1 MTNENTDQITYISLT
16 KLVESPLN
24 VRKQRTEEGLTELKA
39 NILARGL
46 LKNLIVY
53 EAEKGKYAVAG
64 GERRRRCLKAL
75 AKEKKISGSLPV
87 PCLIRTEAEAIELS
101 LAENMHCPM
110 HPADQFEAFAA
121 MIESGLAVED
131 VAANFGVAPLV
142 VSRRMKLARVSP
154 VIFQAFRD
162 GQINLD
168 CVMAFTISAN
178 HIEQETVYKNL
189 RAGHMGVSRSSIT
202 RALTHD
208 QTKTSDKLFR
218 FVGEADYVAA
228 GGAIVRDLFDD
239 EGGGFAT
246 DSGLLDRLASA
257 KLNDLIPTLQADG
270 WKWLIVTLDVDWQT
284 TSGFAEIRKIPAPLD
299 AETAALRDKLV
310 EQHDAMIE
318 ANDDM
323 EPDEG
328 EQGEKF
334 QDIVAQLEAIDERSS
349 TYDTAH
355 MALAGGW
362 LTVNFRGEAETKLGY
377 IRKEDVAAYNALVR
391 NDPTTSEDNEDADLD
406 GESDGDPTAEA
417 TTAPPEAS
425 GLSDALKTDL
435 HAARTMALRL
445 ELAHRPD
452 IALRTVAHSLAARLI
467 TSQYSVLTLSAHEVY
482 IPAPSKTH
490 CPDDVTVQNKAEA
503 WKSRLSKKPEDL
515 WADIM
520 ALSDADTMDLIAVC
534 AALTIDATYAK
545 HPDHAARQRM
555 ATANDLAETLELN
568 MAQHW
573 TPTAESFFGRV
584 SKSTILDAVTDA
596 QGEAQAKKLAG
607 LKKGLMAQEA
617 ESIVSGTGW
626 LPAILRTKASNSNHA
641 EEMTIAAE

>member
-1 MTNENTDQITYISLT
+1 MTTENTDQITYIPLT
-16 KLVESPLN
+16 KLLESPLN
-24 VRKQRTEEGLTELKA
+24 VRKQRTEEGLPELKA

-75 AKEKKISGSLPV
+75 AKEKKISGSMLV
-87 PCLIRTEAEAIELS
+87 PCLVRSESDAIELS

-121 MIESGLAVED
+121 MIENGMAVED

-142 VSRRMKLARVSP
+142 VTRRMKLARVSP
-154 VIFQAFRD
+154 VILTAFREA
-162 GQINLD
+162 QINLE
-168 CVMAFTISAN
+168 CVMAFTISAS
-178 HIEQETVYKNL
+178 HTEQETVYKNL
-189 RAGHMGVSRSSIT
+189 RNGHMGVSRSSILK
-202 RALTHD
+202 ALTHN
-208 QTKTSDKLFR
+208 QVKTSDKLFH

-228 GGAIVRDLFDD
+228 GGAITRDLFDD

-246 DSGLLDRLASA
+246 DSGLLDRLASE
-257 KLNDLIPTLQADG
+257 KLSALIPALQADG
-270 WKWLIVTLDVDWQT
+270 WKWLTVALDVDWQT
-284 TSGFAEIRKIPAPLD
+284 TSGFAEIRKIPAPLS
-299 AETAALRDKLV
+299 AKQAALRENLV
-310 EQHDAMIE
+310 KQHDAMI
-318 ANDDM
+318 AQNDDM

-328 EQGEKF
+328 ELGEKF
-334 QDIVAQLEAIDERSS
+334 QDIVEQLEALDEQSS
-349 TYDTAH
+349 TYDPAH

-362 LTVNFRGEAETKLGY
+362 LTVNFRGEPETKLGY
-377 IRKEDVAAYNALVR
+377 IRKEDIAAYTALVR
-391 NDPTTSEDNEDADLD
+391 NNLTTSEDNEDGDLD
-406 GESDGDPTAEA
+406 SESNGDTTADA
-417 TTAPPEAS
+417 TTAQTEAT

-452 IALRTVAHSLAARLI
+452 IALRTVAHSLVARLI
-467 TSQYSVLTLSAHEVY
+467 ASQYSVLTLTVHEVY
-482 IPAPSKTH
+482 IPAPSKIH
-490 CPDDVTVQNKAEA
+490 CPDDLAVQKKAEA
-503 WKSRLSKKPEDL
+503 WKSRLSIKPAEL

-520 ALSDADTMDLIAVC
+520 ALSDADIMDLIAVC

-568 MAQHW
+568 MAHHW

-584 SKSTILDAVTDA
+584 SKTTIQEAVTDA

-617 ESIVSGTGW
+617 ESLVSGTGW
-626 LPAILRTKASNSNHA
+626 LPAILRTKASNRNHA
-641 EEMTIAAE
+641 EEMPIAAE